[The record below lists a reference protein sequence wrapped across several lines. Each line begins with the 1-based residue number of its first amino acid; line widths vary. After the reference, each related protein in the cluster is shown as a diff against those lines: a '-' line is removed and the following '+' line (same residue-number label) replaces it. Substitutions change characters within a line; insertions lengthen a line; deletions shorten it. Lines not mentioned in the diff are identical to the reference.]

1 MKVKEQFKKLNQ
13 DSTHQTIG
21 LNVFSLLSAVLLWAH
36 LTDHLTWW
44 AFPITFITTFIAF
57 GCEIQPRTKTNKT
70 LSL

>member
-1 MKVKEQFKKLNQ
+1 MKVKEQFKKLNEE
-13 DSTHQTIG
+13 STHQTIG

-57 GCEIQPRTKTNKT
+57 GCEIQQRTKTNKT

>member
-13 DSTHQTIG
+13 DSTHHTIG

-57 GCEIQPRTKTNKT
+57 GCEIQPRTNTKKT

>member
-1 MKVKEQFKKLNQ
+1 MKVKEQLNKINK
-13 DSTHQTIG
+13 DASHQTIG

-44 AFPITFITTFIAF
+44 AFPITVITTFIAF
-57 GCEIQPRTKTNKT
+57 GCEIQQRTKTNKT